1 MNYLRGKKSSNT
13 YQNNIFLDWKHT
25 FFNFLHPFSSEVVAP
40 RVDSIIPHQ
49 APSLTKSTYGRALSP
64 SRVVYCNLYVPTKT
78 SVKVKAH
85 CIKQQTR
92 TRASRYASFLSFC
105 HCTPWFPQSMF
116 TRMCANFLRLPAS
129 HQANAWLGR
138 CQSFPHVYGP
148 TWQPHKLNKSPASH
162 PSPFLWLDD

>member
-1 MNYLRGKKSSNT
+1 VTPFSNPTISSSSKSDPDKDSEDELPQGKKSSNT

-105 HCTPWFPQSMF
+105 HCTPWFPTKHVHAHVRQLSKI
-116 TRMCANFLRLPAS
+116 AS
-129 HQANAWLGR
+129 I
-138 CQSFPHVYGP
+138 
-148 TWQPHKLNKSPASH
+148 AS
-162 PSPFLWLDD
+162 S